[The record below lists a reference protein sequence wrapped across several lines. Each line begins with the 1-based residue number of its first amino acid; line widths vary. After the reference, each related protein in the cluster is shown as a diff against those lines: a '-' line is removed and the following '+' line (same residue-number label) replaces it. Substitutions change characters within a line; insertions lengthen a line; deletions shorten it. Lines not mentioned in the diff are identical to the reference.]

1 LRLVPYPDI
10 AFCRLCGSPSDRRV
24 PPGEDRERSVCR
36 ACGYVDYVNP
46 TNVVGTVPT
55 WGPDGDHVLLCLRAI
70 EPRKGFWTLPA
81 GFLEYGETLA
91 DGAARETR
99 EEAGAQIE
107 LDGLFTVLDVVQAGQ
122 VHVFYRAR
130 MLRPDL
136 DPGPETPRPARAL
149 STRSPGTTWPS
160 RQCAGPSNAMSRT
173 DPPGTSASTPHPS
186 DDGRESQ
193 GARSCA

>member
-1 LRLVPYPDI
+1 M
-10 AFCRLCGSPSDRRV
+10 
-24 PPGEDRERSVCR
+24 
-36 ACGYVDYVNP
+36 
-46 TNVVGTVPT
+46 
-55 WGPDGDHVLLCLRAI
+55 LLCLRAI

-136 DPGPETPRPARAL
+136 DPGPETIEARLVRLSDIPWEDLAFETVRWTLERYVEDRSAGTFGIHTASIGRRP
-149 STRSPGTTWPS
+149 
-160 RQCAGPSNAMSRT
+160 
-173 DPPGTSASTPHPS
+173 
-186 DDGRESQ
+186 RESK
-193 GARSCA
+193 S

>member
-136 DPGPETPRPARAL
+136 DPGPRRSRRGSCL

-160 RQCAGPSNAMSRT
+160 RQCAGPSSAMSRT
-173 DPPGTSASTPHPS
+173 DPPGTSASTPDPS

>member
-107 LDGLFTVLDVVQAGQ
+107 IDGLFTVLDVVQAGQ

-136 DPGPETPRPARAL
+136 DPGPETINARLVPLDEIPWDDLAFETVRWTLERCVEDRSAGNFGIHTGSIGRRP
-149 STRSPGTTWPS
+149 
-160 RQCAGPSNAMSRT
+160 
-173 DPPGTSASTPHPS
+173 
-186 DDGRESQ
+186 RES
-193 GARSCA
+193 RS